1 MCLSIGHDSIYSERF
16 AETGEPIKVPLGVRT
31 RVGRKESFGLESPM
45 AKGALLGVIPYAKT
59 CQKSIL
65 STSLSDLDV
74 VYFIYNFSN
83 VFRTVVYQ
91 LTASIFN

>member
-1 MCLSIGHDSIYSERF
+1 
-16 AETGEPIKVPLGVRT
+16 
-31 RVGRKESFGLESPM
+31 VGRKESFGLESPM
-45 AKGALLGVIPYAKT
+45 AKGALLGVIRLPYAKT

>member
-1 MCLSIGHDSIYSERF
+1 M
-16 AETGEPIKVPLGVRT
+16 
-31 RVGRKESFGLESPM
+31 GRKEPFGLESPM
-45 AKGALLGVIPYAKT
+45 AKGALLGVIPNAKT